1 MSIRFGR
8 SGNKS
13 RKYTLLSQCLYWL
26 YISGNGYDSSEV
38 METEDDDWRK
48 VTDLNERRKIQNR
61 LAQRNYRESSLLH
74 DLYFTRV
81 FPIL

>member
-8 SGNKS
+8 SGKRAGS
-13 RKYTLLSQCLYWL
+13 FFFSFLQTLVVLCLL
-26 YISGNGYDSSEV
+26 CFNCLGNGYDSSEV

-61 LAQRNYRESSLLH
+61 LAQRNYREYPH
-74 DLYFTRV
+74 YH
-81 FPIL
+81 